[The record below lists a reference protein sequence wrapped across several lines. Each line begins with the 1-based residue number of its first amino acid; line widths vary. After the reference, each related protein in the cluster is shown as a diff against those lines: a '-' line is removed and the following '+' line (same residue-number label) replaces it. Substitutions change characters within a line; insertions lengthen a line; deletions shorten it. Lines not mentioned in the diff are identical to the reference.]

1 MYDILQL
8 NEMLV
13 PELKDIA
20 EQLKV
25 HSRNLKN
32 VLIYLEDHHNIFI
45 CKRTLQNFLK
55 DTGLHLEK
63 SPAISKKQTE
73 PGRLWN

>member
-20 EQLKV
+20 EKSQ
-25 HSRNLKN
+25 HRWIQEANQARP
-32 VLIYLEDHHNIFI
+32 Y
-45 CKRTLQNFLK
+45 LQN
-55 DTGLHLEK
+55 
-63 SPAISKKQTE
+63 P
-73 PGRLWN
+73 